1 MIDKRKALGT
11 EYGIDILKS
20 ESTGQRKSIQNEE
33 HTLPKYTFI
42 KSKSCYISLIA
53 VLLTA
58 ASCTRDYLPKP
69 LGYNRLEL
77 PEPAYR
83 PLPDT
88 LPYTFEYS
96 KYATLLQDT
105 SNIRER
111 FWIEIYYPEIKAN
124 VHVTYKSINNNGKLL
139 KEFLD
144 DSYTLTAKHQIK
156 AYAINEVI
164 TKTPSGKTAVIA
176 ELEGEVPSQ
185 FQFTVTDSSKNFLR
199 GALYFNTQVANDSL
213 APAIEYMKKD
223 IMHIINTLEWK
234 SK

>member
-1 MIDKRKALGT
+1 MIDKRKAPGT
-11 EYGIDILKS
+11 AYGIDILKS
-20 ESTGQRKSIQNEE
+20 ENIGPCKNVRSEQRPSA
-33 HTLPKYTFI
+33 KYTFI
-42 KSKSCYISLIA
+42 KSRSYISLI
-53 VLLTA
+53 VILLTA
-58 ASCTRDYLPKP
+58 TSCTRDYLPKP

-77 PEPAYR
+77 PEAAYR

-88 LPYTFEYS
+88 LPYAFEYS
-96 KYATLLQDT
+96 KHATLLPDT

-111 FWIEIYYPEIKAN
+111 FWIEIYYPQIKAN
-124 VHVTYKSINNNGKLL
+124 VHVTYKNINNNSKLL

-223 IMHIINTLEWK
+223 IMHMINTLEWK